1 MCARASV
8 RQDNTVITVLSIL
21 SIIGIR
27 RSTGSIGSTST
38 RHGIAVGIG
47 YPYEAAVV
55 EVLRE
60 VEALEEHP
68 LPVLLRELASAHA
81 GGEHCVDALPVDF
94 WSDKADSL
102 LVEIDRRE
110 AHRSA
115 PVSCRGSAADWTD
128 ASSSSAPETITDTFH
143 TYTTYTGTPMETP
156 MSRSEAA
163 GAMPH
168 SSQSTPRNPLQQ
180 QPPQMRPGPLAGAAS
195 QVAEHA
201 SEVPASERSEF
212 LDFVVDLE
220 QIVERETE
228 GHVRAALLRMQLD
241 RTLGRL
247 GADRE
252 GKHELAISFLPT
264 EPTGL
269 SFGSAT
275 VTFVQPDGQGGA
287 PPPPLAA
294 HACARLRGA
303 RLRGLAS
310 RHSGVVRKQSGL
322 LLVDTFGLRFADKQ
336 GVRVGFRVLSVDG
349 IWLSQGPGNVHGA
362 GSDGLIKQ
370 ALDRCRWNWR
380 VQPGRAVPNRSLSP
394 AGGVG
399 GCVAQSCSQGLE
411 TAQAGA
417 ARVQVPA
424 GAAGNPHLLR
434 YGKCTQLTTLTWHMH
449 WQVPTREGCGC

>member
-8 RQDNTVITVLSIL
+8 RQDNTVIIVLSIL
-21 SIIGIR
+21 SIIGIIGIR
-27 RSTGSIGSTST
+27 RSTGSIGSTSTHSST

-310 RHSGVVRKQSGL
+310 RRGRGGAVRAAAGGHIWAALHACHSGGVPRAD
-322 LLVDTFGLRFADKQ
+322 VDVEGR
-336 GVRVGFRVLSVDG
+336 S
-349 IWLSQGPGNVHGA
+349 
-362 GSDGLIKQ
+362 
-370 ALDRCRWNWR
+370 AL
-380 VQPGRAVPNRSLSP
+380 
-394 AGGVG
+394 
-399 GCVAQSCSQGLE
+399 E
-411 TAQAGA
+411 
-417 ARVQVPA
+417 
-424 GAAGNPHLLR
+424 HLLCR
-434 YGKCTQLTTLTWHMH
+434 
-449 WQVPTREGCGC
+449 